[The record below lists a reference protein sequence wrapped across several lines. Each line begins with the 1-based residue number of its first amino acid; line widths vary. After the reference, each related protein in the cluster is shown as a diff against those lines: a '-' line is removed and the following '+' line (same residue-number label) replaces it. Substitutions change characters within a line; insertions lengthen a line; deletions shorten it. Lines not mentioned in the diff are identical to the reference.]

1 MTRDNPTWGQARIAA
16 ELFLK
21 LGIQVSP
28 RTVQKYLLEDPN
40 GYRRRPDPSQRWM
53 SFVRNHA
60 KAIVACDFFV
70 SITTRFRVVYVF
82 VIMEIGTRRLVHFNV
97 TSHPTAAWTL
107 QQFREAINDRQGY
120 RFLIHDRDQLY
131 SQELDHAVR
140 AMGVRVLKTPFRSLQ
155 ANCYCERLIGS
166 LRRGCLDFLIPM
178 SESHLRR
185 MVKRWQIHY
194 NQARPHSSLGPGLP
208 EPRPGL
214 PVPPQ
219 KDRHQIPEGYRL
231 TAKPI
236 LCGLHHEYGL
246 EKIAA

>member
-1 MTRDNPTWGQARIAA
+1 MT
-16 ELFLK
+16 
-21 LGIQVSP
+21 
-28 RTVQKYLLEDPN
+28 
-40 GYRRRPDPSQRWM
+40 
-53 SFVRNHA
+53 FVRNHA

-70 SITTRFRVVYVF
+70 SVTARFQVVYVF
-82 VIMEIGTRRLVHFNV
+82 VIMEVATRRLVHLNV

-107 QQFREAINDRQGY
+107 QQFREAIYDNQGY
-120 RFLIHDRDQLY
+120 RFLIHDRDQIY
-131 SQELDHAVR
+131 SRELDLAVR
-140 AMGVRVLKTPFRSLQ
+140 DMGVRVLKTPFRSPR

-178 SESHLRR
+178 SEGHLRR
-185 MVKRWQIHY
+185 MVKGWQIHY
-194 NQARPHSSLGPGLP
+194 NQARPHSSLEPGFP

-219 KDRHQIPEGYRL
+219 NDRHQFPKGYRV

-236 LCGLHHEYGL
+236 LGGLHHEYQL